1 MLLRLKITLLAVFVL
16 STLLGMAA
24 TNTKALLIGIAALGA
39 ALVIAI
45 AHLVMTEERAEQQ
58 GHSLL

>member
-24 TNTKALLIGIAALGA
+24 TNTKVLLIGVAALGA

-45 AHLVMTEERAEQQ
+45 AHLVMTEERAEQP

>member
-24 TNTKALLIGIAALGA
+24 TNTKVLLIGIAALGA

-45 AHLVMTEERAEQQ
+45 AHLMMTEKRAEQP